1 MLLEREEPLL
11 ALEAALGR
19 IRASGTGE
27 LGTVAGEAGVGKS
40 SLLRA
45 VAARITPGATI
56 LWGACDAL
64 RTPRPLGPLLDLA
77 PTAGPALQAAVVQN
91 APRETRPRP
100 LPVLAPRVAGIDWS
114 GGCAGRRR
122 GLPLA
127 RRTAVLA
134 LATTSAT
141 LLLQRVPVRYPTGVL
156 TGSIAPVGY
165 RIRPSLSSLYRD
177 NRCHSTLRT
186 RLIAI
191 RAAIHRR
198 RCGRVASAL
207 RPMRAAT

>member
-1 MLLEREEPLL
+1 MTHFVRPDRW
-11 ALEAALGR
+11 AR
-19 IRASGTGE
+19 CWI
-27 LGTVAGEAGVGKS
+27 
-40 SLLRA
+40 SLRPPD
-45 VAARITPGATI
+45 RP
-56 LWGACDAL
+56 CK
-64 RTPRPLGPLLDLA
+64 PRWS
-77 PTAGPALQAAVVQN
+77 
-91 APRETRPRP
+91 RTRPGRHARD
-100 LPVLAPRVAGIDWS
+100 LPVLAPRVAGIDRS

-177 NRCHSTLRT
+177 NRCHSTLIT

-191 RAAIHRR
+191 RAAIHQRAMR
-198 RCGRVASAL
+198 PSRVCPPAPEGCHVTPQGELKRPTVKSCPL
-207 RPMRAAT
+207 RPIAAVMPCSTRCIR